1 MSAILHTPRLTIS
14 KFTVADAPFI
24 LELVNTFTW
33 IRFIGDRNIH
43 TLTEAEAYV
52 LNGPMASYEK
62 HGFGLYRVALTMT
75 GQPIGMCG
83 ILKRATLDMPDV
95 GYALL
100 PAYEGKGYAY
110 EAASAV
116 MDHAFN
122 ELGLPQVAAITD
134 PSNQRSIALLE
145 KLNFEPSGTTGQH
158 GQELLLFIKTAP
170 ERKAITAE

>member
-24 LELVNTFTW
+24 LELVNTPTW

-62 HGFGLYRVALTMT
+62 HGFGLYRVALTIT

-83 ILKRATLDMPDV
+83 ILKRNTLDMPDI

-110 EAASAV
+110 EAAWAV

-145 KLNFEPSGTTGQH
+145 KLGMTYSKMITSGDR
-158 GQELLLFIKTAP
+158 ELMLFIKDARTY
-170 ERKAITAE
+170 R